1 MCGLTKLLVL
11 LIVSGALLG
20 CQTPSLTNAAK
31 AKTAITP
38 QQKAALHAKALED
51 AGLRYYWKCEKLT
64 SLLNRGERIARTY
77 LLDENFYCLTTENRL
92 MAIDATNGTLQWGK
106 WVHAAKPGVTVFDP
120 AHAKDV
126 TITRTPPTRKE
137 ILQPRSVP
145 TRTIKE
151 IDLVVI
157 STRTNALVIDRKTG
171 DVIRDIK
178 FSFATAA
185 SAGVCTNGRLLFVPD
200 SKGTYHALLMHEML
214 ESWSLAVEGAIKVAP
229 RYVADKVV
237 VAFEDGHIQVA
248 NTFETRKRVWTRVL
262 EAGIEAPILATANHL
277 LVPCMDRLLYAFDTA
292 TGQRLWEPY
301 NCKKPLL
308 DAPQLSDVSV
318 FQYAQG
324 GQFHALALVS
334 GKLRWTSSEARSVL
348 AAMKGNVYLKDADNR
363 ILQVDEILGEIK
375 ASIDMPKGDLLTA
388 NTAVPGI
395 YGATRNG
402 KVYCVRLITAGHI
415 TAEMLKKKS
424 K

>member
-1 MCGLTKLLVL
+1 MRGLTKLLVL

-92 MAIDATNGTLQWGK
+92 MAIDAANGTLRWGK

-237 VAFEDGHIQVA
+237 VA
-248 NTFETRKRVWTRVL
+248 L